1 MIHLLPTKPNFTA
14 VPNAFI
20 LTSMSKMSS
29 SVIKIYLTL
38 LYQFQQQYP
47 HLDLDEIANSLNVTE
62 SDIYRTLAILEKEN
76 LLLCKKEDGKIVQL
90 QLPESTGAKEPKH
103 TVSPL
108 PKKAEAISTNSQAPL
123 PSPTLSTP
131 PENGNHK
138 EKFSRPVYNA
148 ANMTEFLEDKE
159 GNQLVFFTETLLAK
173 KLTTHDLHIL
183 YGLSDWLGMSSP
195 LIYFLIEYCAEKN
208 QRSLNYIEKI
218 AINWHENNIKT
229 IEQAKDYLATYPSH
243 YYTVLKAYGIYNL
256 APIPS
261 QIKMIDKWTKEY
273 LFPIDIITLACE
285 KTILSVGKPDFKYT
299 DGILQ
304 KWKAQNLYT
313 REKIEASSAEY
324 IKKNYTKTEKNA
336 GSKQNTGKTT
346 SFNNYIQREED
357 YDAMEKKALEMLM
370 KKKESKQ

>member
-1 MIHLLPTKPNFTA
+1 MIHLLPTKPNSTA

-20 LTSMSKMSS
+20 LSSMSKMSS

-76 LLLCKKEDGKIVQL
+76 LILCEKADGKIERL
-90 QLPESTGAKEPKH
+90 QLPENANAEMPKH

-108 PKKAEAISTNSQAPL
+108 PKKTEAISPNLSAPL
-123 PSPTLSTP
+123 
-131 PENGNHK
+131 ENNKPK

-243 YYTVLKAYGIYNL
+243 YYTVLKAYGIYHL

-285 KTILSVGKPDFKYT
+285 KTILSAGKPDFKYT

-304 KWKAQNLYT
+304 RWKAQNLYT
-313 REKIEASSAEY
+313 RERIEASSAEY
-324 IKKNYTKTEKNA
+324 IKKNYTKTEKNTN
-336 GSKQNTGKTT
+336 SKQNTGKTT
-346 SFNNYIQREED
+346 SFNNYSQREED